1 MNINAITTAVSPS
14 PEKIN
19 DEIMSV
25 HLYDELSFNGRLY
38 ETAVKTIT
46 WVLDMNP
53 KEVDEWIELHSR
65 SHAASHE
72 DAQRW
77 LDFNESNHNN
87 DEWNTMLVLLSD
99 HYDNVKKIR
108 GMDRLEKAAMIGSMI
123 EAAIDPKTNGIF

>member
-1 MNINAITTAVSPS
+1 MNINVITTAVS

-53 KEVDEWIELHSR
+53 KDVDEWIELHSR
-65 SHAASHE
+65 SHASHE
-72 DAQRW
+72 DAQKW
-77 LDFNESNHNN
+77 LDFNESNRHNN
-87 DEWNTMLVLLSD
+87 DEWNTMLVLLSE
-99 HYDNVKKIR
+99 HYENVKKIR